1 MIDRFT
7 LITMNKQVVTL
18 NAMDYG
24 QDNVKY
30 KYNKCV
36 PVHLRISRVS
46 FLGPLKMYEVFY
58 YNYFE
63 KASKQ
68 SCTVFRFEQY

>member
-1 MIDRFT
+1 M
-7 LITMNKQVVTL
+7 LSMSE
-18 NAMDYG
+18 YS
-24 QDNVKY
+24 
-30 KYNKCV
+30 KCV
-36 PVHLRISRVS
+36 PVHLRVSRVS
-46 FLGPLKMYEVFY
+46 FLSPLKMYEVFY